1 MNVLRKILG
10 VFVMIAG
17 LIGLVISIAGLAGL
31 WMVRPSLTSSI
42 NTTIV
47 TLTDTL
53 DTSLS
58 AMDVTNEALG
68 GAVKSIDALSEML
81 ANTADSVAKTQPVV
95 DEVNGMM
102 GETLPATFDAAND
115 SLRAAEDAATSME
128 GAIKS
133 FDSFRVVMGA
143 VPMVSA
149 FMPAADKPYSPEKP
163 LAESLGDLAV
173 SLEEMPATFKEISL
187 NLDQADDNLELIKS
201 NLDVMSA
208 NVSLISS
215 NIGQYQ
221 TMIGD
226 SKASMGN
233 LKTMLVNIQANL
245 ERSVNMAAAALALF
259 FLWLLAAQVVIFSQ
273 GIELFQGTA
282 GRMEGGTRE
291 TVVVTTPDTVS
302 TD

>member
-1 MNVLRKILG
+1 MSVLRKVLG

-31 WMVRPSLTSSI
+31 WMVRPGLTTSI
-42 NTTIV
+42 NTMIV

-53 DTSLS
+53 DTSLT

-81 ANTADSVAKTQPVV
+81 ANTADSVSKTQPVI

-102 GETLPATFDAAND
+102 GEKLPATFEAAND
-115 SLRAAEDAATSME
+115 SLKAAEDAATSME

-133 FDSFRVVMGA
+133 FDTFRTVMGA

-149 FMPAADKPYSPEKP
+149 FLPAADKPYSPEKP
-163 LAESLGDLAV
+163 LADSLGDLAV
-173 SLEEMPATFKEISL
+173 SLEDMPATFKEISQ
-187 NLDQADDNLELIKS
+187 NLDQADNNLELIKT
-201 NLDVMSA
+201 NLDVMST

-215 NIGQYQ
+215 SIGQYQ

-226 SKASMGN
+226 SKYSMGN
-233 LKTMLVNIQANL
+233 LKTMLAGIQTNL
-245 ERSVNMAAAALALF
+245 ERTVNTAAAALALF

-273 GIELFQGTA
+273 GWELFQGTA
-282 GRMEGGTRE
+282 GRMEGGAPE
-291 TVVVTTPDTVS
+291 AVVVSEPASSD
-302 TD
+302 